1 MSRKSRTPDRFLAVW
16 NVVEQVRSPSN
27 WNDGMLEY
35 RNIGSVLH
43 RIEKC
48 HVFDHY
54 SSIPLFHDSIHATYN
69 PRS

>member
-1 MSRKSRTPDRFLAVW
+1 
-16 NVVEQVRSPSN
+16 
-27 WNDGMLEY
+27 MLEY